1 MDSRLR
7 RIDKTTR
14 LRIGRAGDEPAWRL
28 GATLNHAALPAAVVD
43 WLYDADSLTK
53 RLKQACGGRFKVQ
66 LLGQAWQRPM
76 HCERRLL
83 GLAERELALV
93 RQVLLWC
100 DGREVV
106 FARTV
111 LPRGVLR
118 SRYRYLARLGGKP
131 LGEVLFR
138 DSSMGRSEVQ
148 LARIEAGCS
157 LHPLLARRAKQAQI
171 WGRRSLFRLGGR
183 PLLVSEVFVAP
194 PPVLPSYRF
203 RVIRKSGR

>member
-1 MDSRLR
+1 MDSRLK

-14 LRIGRAGDEPAWRL
+14 LRIGRSGGEPAWCL
-28 GATLNHAALPAAVVD
+28 GTTLSHAALPVAVVE

-53 RLKQACGGRFKVQ
+53 RLKQACGGRFQVR
-66 LLGQAWQRPM
+66 LLEQAWQRPM
-76 HCERRLL
+76 RCERRLL
-83 GLAERELALV
+83 GLGERELALV
-93 RQVLLWC
+93 RQVCLLC
-100 DGREVV
+100 GGRVVV

-138 DSSMGRSEVQ
+138 DLSMRRSEVQ
-148 LARIEAGCS
+148 LARIDDPRR
-157 LHPLLARRAKQAQI
+157 LHPALADCAGQAPV
-171 WGRRSLFRLGGR
+171 WGRRSLFRLGGQ

-194 PPVLPSYRF
+194 PPALPPFRF
-203 RVIRKSGR
+203 RVTRKSGR